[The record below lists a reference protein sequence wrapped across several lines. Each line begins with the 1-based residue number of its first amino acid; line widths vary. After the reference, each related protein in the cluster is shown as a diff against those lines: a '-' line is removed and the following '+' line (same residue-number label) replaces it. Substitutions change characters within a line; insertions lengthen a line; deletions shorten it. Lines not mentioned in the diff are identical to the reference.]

1 MPQMH
6 PFNPEPLHYFSSSNV
21 FNLPVPRVRMPQQP
35 LFQEPREMH
44 VMQHMLA
51 SLDDLEQH
59 VLNQPNQPQ
68 QQFHF

>member
-1 MPQMH
+1 M
-6 PFNPEPLHYFSSSNV
+6 FD
-21 FNLPVPRVRMPQQP
+21 LPVPMIRMPQHP

-51 SLDDLEQH
+51 SLEDLEQH
-59 VLNQPNQPQ
+59 VLNQPNQLQ